1 MNDKSGNRLPPDIN
15 VSRETEA
22 RIATYVGLLT
32 KWNATINLVSK
43 TSISEVWERHI
54 VDSLQ
59 IFNFGSNATH
69 WADLG
74 SGGGLPGL
82 VVAILASEKAPN
94 MLVTLVESDQRKAA
108 FLRHAGQ
115 ALSVKTQVVTDR
127 IEAVLPLDADV
138 ISARALAPLPQL
150 CGFAARHLAP
160 DGLAIFLK
168 GKFAQSEV
176 SEARK
181 SWQFSLQSHT
191 SITESSSFVLL
202 LKGISR
208 V

>member
-1 MNDKSGNRLPPDIN
+1 MNDKFSNRLPPDIN

-22 RIATYVGLLT
+22 QMAIYVDLLI
-32 KWNATINLVSK
+32 KWNATVNLVSK
-43 TSISEVWERHI
+43 TSINEIWSRHI
-54 VDSLQ
+54 LDSVQ
-59 IFNFGSNATH
+59 IFNYGSTAAH

-108 FLRHAGQ
+108 FLRHVSHLLAVNTHIV
-115 ALSVKTQVVTDR
+115 SDR
-127 IEAVLPLDADV
+127 IEAISPLGANIV
-138 ISARALAPLPQL
+138 SARALAPLPQL
-150 CGFAARHLAP
+150 CAFASRHLAA

-168 GKFAQSEV
+168 GKSAQSEIA
-176 SEARK
+176 EARK
-181 SWQFSLQSHT
+181 SWHFSLESQA
-191 SITESSSFVLL
+191 SITEPSSSVLL
-202 LKGISR
+202 LKGISC

>member
-1 MNDKSGNRLPPDIN
+1 MNNKSGNRLPPDIN

-22 RIATYVGLLT
+22 RIATYVDLLT

-59 IFNFGSNATH
+59 IFNFGSNSTH

-108 FLRHAGQ
+108 FLRHAG
-115 ALSVKTQVVTDR
+115 D
-127 IEAVLPLDADV
+127 
-138 ISARALAPLPQL
+138 
-150 CGFAARHLAP
+150 
-160 DGLAIFLK
+160 
-168 GKFAQSEV
+168 
-176 SEARK
+176 RK
-181 SWQFSLQSHT
+181 S
-191 SITESSSFVLL
+191 V
-202 LKGISR
+202 

>member
-1 MNDKSGNRLPPDIN
+1 MNNKSGNRLPPDIN

-22 RIATYVGLLT
+22 RIATYVDLLT

-43 TSISEVWERHI
+43 ISISEVWERHI

-69 WADLG
+69 WVDLG

-108 FLRHAGQ
+108 FLRHASQ
-115 ALSVKTQVVTDR
+115 ALAVKTQVITDR

-150 CGFAARHLAP
+150 CAFAARHLAA
-160 DGLAIFLK
+160 DGLAIFPK
-168 GKFAQSEV
+168 GKSAQSEII
-176 SEARK
+176 EARK